1 MKKLHHSFVL
11 SFILACASAVSAQTH
26 PQDSL
31 VLEEAVVVGMGTQ
44 KRGTITASVATVS
57 PEDVAY
63 RPVTDIT
70 SALQGNVAGLTISS
84 DAVASGVGG
93 EPGAA
98 IGFNIRG
105 AGSING
111 GEPYV
116 LIDGVEQSLQNISP
130 ADIESITVLKDASAS
145 AVYGARAA
153 YGVVLV
159 TTRSGS
165 DGEATVS
172 YNGSVGFSTPVSMPE
187 MMSSLE
193 FAEHM
198 NLMRENSGKAP
209 LFTPTAIEKIKAF
222 ASSPYS
228 EEYPGVDPNAS
239 GDGWASAYSSQYADT
254 DWFDYYFKDYS
265 VRHAHNLSVS
275 GGSEKIKYYVGA
287 GYVHQGGLIDHVE
300 DELDKY
306 TVNIKFSFLA
316 KEWLR
321 FSLSNNL
328 AVTDIARPMADQ
340 TIFYAQISDKY
351 PTQATVLPVSG
362 RYDLPSWN
370 EVMYLKETGFDRTA
384 VSDAVSLSVTAT
396 PVEGLDL
403 TAEMK
408 GRLDVQS
415 SGFRMGFPKT
425 TLPGGRIVTTS
436 GGKQGY
442 QYPGM
447 HWKNVSF
454 GSYTR
459 GQMFNY
465 YLSPSVTASYQA
477 SSGPHFFNAMAGF
490 QAELQ
495 ENSSGYAYKDGILSD
510 DVFSF
515 DNADGKLVADENR
528 DHWSTMGFF
537 ARVNWNWKEI
547 VFAEISGRADGSS
560 RFAPGNR
567 WGLFPSASVGYD
579 FAGTDF
585 FRSSGAPFSQ
595 LKIRLSYGRLGNQS
609 GAGLYRYLGLMNVS
623 PSDPNAWILPGTTQE
638 PAKGTVAFAPS
649 MISPHIT
656 WEKVDNADIGLDVM
670 AFGNRLN
677 MVFDA
682 YQRTTRDMLGPAEAI
697 PSIGGIADADRSK
710 ANNATMRNRGW
721 ELSVS
726 WSDRLS
732 GGFRYRVGFNL
743 FDYRAVV
750 TEYSNPEGIISNNH
764 TGLAA
769 NKGYYPGMDI
779 GEIWGYKADH
789 LFASDEDAAGYPV
802 DLSFFKARNLW
813 KAGDVMYEDV
823 NGDGAVNPGKGTL
836 DDHGD
841 LVVIGNATPRFSY
854 GINLSVGYKGLE
866 IAALLQGVG
875 KRDFPMA
882 GSTYLFGGRN
892 YFKDHLDRFSADN
905 PSGWLPRLTD
915 GTGSG
920 DMDWKVNT
928 GYNTSRYLLNGAY
941 MRLKNLM
948 VSYSF
953 SGRLLGRFRLRDLK
967 IYISCDNL
975 FTLDALPEA
984 FDPETMNMVST
995 WAGGSLNAAPGLTS
1009 ALSQN
1014 GNGKVYPLS
1023 RTMVMGVEIKF

>member
-1 MKKLHHSFVL
+1 
-11 SFILACASAVSAQTH
+11 
-26 PQDSL
+26 
-31 VLEEAVVVGMGTQ
+31 
-44 KRGTITASVATVS
+44 
-57 PEDVAY
+57 
-63 RPVTDIT
+63 
-70 SALQGNVAGLTISS
+70 
-84 DAVASGVGG
+84 
-93 EPGAA
+93 
-98 IGFNIRG
+98 
-105 AGSING
+105 
-111 GEPYV
+111 
-116 LIDGVEQSLQNISP
+116 
-130 ADIESITVLKDASAS
+130 
-145 AVYGARAA
+145 
-153 YGVVLV
+153 
-159 TTRSGS
+159 
-165 DGEATVS
+165 
-172 YNGSVGFSTPVSMPE
+172 
-187 MMSSLE
+187 
-193 FAEHM
+193 
-198 NLMRENSGKAP
+198 
-209 LFTPTAIEKIKAF
+209 
-222 ASSPYS
+222 
-228 EEYPGVDPNAS
+228 
-239 GDGWASAYSSQYADT
+239 
-254 DWFDYYFKDYS
+254 
-265 VRHAHNLSVS
+265 
-275 GGSEKIKYYVGA
+275 
-287 GYVHQGGLIDHVE
+287 
-300 DELDKY
+300 
-306 TVNIKFSFLA
+306 
-316 KEWLR
+316 
-321 FSLSNNL
+321 
-328 AVTDIARPMADQ
+328 
-340 TIFYAQISDKY
+340 
-351 PTQATVLPVSG
+351 
-362 RYDLPSWN
+362 
-370 EVMYLKETGFDRTA
+370 
-384 VSDAVSLSVTAT
+384 
-396 PVEGLDL
+396 
-403 TAEMK
+403 
-408 GRLDVQS
+408 
-415 SGFRMGFPKT
+415 
-425 TLPGGRIVTTS
+425 
-436 GGKQGY
+436 
-442 QYPGM
+442 
-447 HWKNVSF
+447 
-454 GSYTR
+454 
-459 GQMFNY
+459 
-465 YLSPSVTASYQA
+465 
-477 SSGPHFFNAMAGF
+477 
-490 QAELQ
+490 
-495 ENSSGYAYKDGILSD
+495 
-510 DVFSF
+510 
-515 DNADGKLVADENR
+515 
-528 DHWSTMGFF
+528 
-537 ARVNWNWKEI
+537 
-547 VFAEISGRADGSS
+547 
-560 RFAPGNR
+560 
-567 WGLFPSASVGYD
+567 
-579 FAGTDF
+579 
-585 FRSSGAPFSQ
+585 
-595 LKIRLSYGRLGNQS
+595 
-609 GAGLYRYLGLMNVS
+609 
-623 PSDPNAWILPGTTQE
+623 
-638 PAKGTVAFAPS
+638 
-649 MISPHIT
+649 
-656 WEKVDNADIGLDVM
+656 M
-670 AFGNRLN
+670 AFDNRLN

-682 YQRTTRDMLGPAEAI
+682 YQRTTRDMLGPAESI

-710 ANNATMRNRGW
+710 ANNATLRNRGW

-732 GGFRYRVGFNL
+732 GGFRYRVGFNV

-789 LFASDEDAAGYPV
+789 LFASDEEAAGYPA